1 MSMFFVRV
9 HYQADTEYIVDAE
22 TPEEAEKIAMRLAG
36 QTAPYDQ
43 LVYEVAYVDE
53 IPEEK

>member
-1 MSMFFVRV
+1 MFFVRV